1 MILLVAAVAGMSAA
15 AGSAIVAG
23 EFRERTQSA
32 TWDGLTT
39 AAVTW
44 LLALAFLALL
54 YWRGPRVALI
64 LFPIGIVIS
73 LLVGVIV
80 KSAFA
85 DYDSGFALVS
95 VGISLL
101 FVLAVLVGI
110 LVRVL
115 TSTFGLLIVVALT
128 LVVGVTSN
136 TWHGGISALLLG
148 AFMAVVARR
157 AAGRNERDRPIEIVA
172 HRIITLRGTRFTGA
186 DLTGANFTGTE
197 IVHTDMS
204 DALIEGVVWENGKG
218 PSPLVFPTRRPQTPP
233 PSSDEAATSST
244 DVTLPSGDRPA
255 ESGQAS
261 DRETDAK

>member
-1 MILLVAAVAGMSAA
+1 LL
-15 AGSAIVAG
+15 
-23 EFRERTQSA
+23 
-32 TWDGLTT
+32 
-39 AAVTW
+39 
-44 LLALAFLALL
+44 
-54 YWRGPRVALI
+54 
-64 LFPIGIVIS
+64 LFPVGLVIS
-73 LLVGVIV
+73 LFASFIV

-85 DYDSGFALVS
+85 DYDAGFALVS

-136 TWHGGISALLLG
+136 TWHGGISALLL
-148 AFMAVVARR
+148 AVFMAVVARR

-218 PSPLVFPTRRPQTPP
+218 PSPLVFSPRRPQQPP
-233 PSSDEAATSST
+233 PSADEATTSST
-244 DVTLPSGDRPA
+244 EATLPSGDRPA